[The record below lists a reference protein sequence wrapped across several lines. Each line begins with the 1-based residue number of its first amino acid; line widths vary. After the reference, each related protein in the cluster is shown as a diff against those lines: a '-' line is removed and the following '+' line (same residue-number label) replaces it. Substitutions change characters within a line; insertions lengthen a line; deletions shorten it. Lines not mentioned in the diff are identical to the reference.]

1 MTSLNVDLSRMYACE
16 NVDPFWVLHGF
27 VSGVHMSDATSML
40 SILATFCD
48 AGISGPVLS
57 RMA

>member
-1 MTSLNVDLSRMYACE
+1 MTPLNVDLSRMYACE
-16 NVDPFWVLHGF
+16 NVNLFWVLLGF
-27 VSGVHMSDATSML
+27 VSDVHVSDATSML

-48 AGISGPVLS
+48 AGIPGPVLS